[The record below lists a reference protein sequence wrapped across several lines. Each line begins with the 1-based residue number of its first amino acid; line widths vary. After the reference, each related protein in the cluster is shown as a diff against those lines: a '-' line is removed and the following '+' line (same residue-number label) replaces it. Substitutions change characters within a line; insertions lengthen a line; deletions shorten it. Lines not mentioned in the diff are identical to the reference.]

1 MSSTA
6 ILTEIK
12 SDSLQYLASTE
23 FLSVQFTN
31 FVGKLYEKN
40 FLLSQDGNFR
50 LSLYSMLN
58 RGFWTNFLISG
69 LLCSDS
75 TGSPSNAR
83 ANTRPSK
90 QSERRKFPSRES
102 RQFFSGNLPTKFVN
116 WLHVTTSTSAWWC
129 QIAIFFAFCAKRRDE
144 SSKTNP
150 IDSGKAWRDSPWET
164 QISQWV
170 DINWLIQG
178 RASASEAPPWLI

>member
-1 MSSTA
+1 
-6 ILTEIK
+6 
-12 SDSLQYLASTE
+12 
-23 FLSVQFTN
+23 
-31 FVGKLYEKN
+31 
-40 FLLSQDGNFR
+40 
-50 LSLYSMLN
+50 MLN
-58 RGFWTNFLISG
+58 RGFWTNFWISG
-69 LLCSDS
+69 LLCSES

-164 QISQWV
+164 QNFTMGCFSHIYDPVFYLDFYITITYTKIVLKVEKIQFNSVTVNILAIEKLFTISRFLV
-170 DINWLIQG
+170 
-178 RASASEAPPWLI
+178 SS

>member
-1 MSSTA
+1 
-6 ILTEIK
+6 
-12 SDSLQYLASTE
+12 
-23 FLSVQFTN
+23 
-31 FVGKLYEKN
+31 
-40 FLLSQDGNFR
+40 
-50 LSLYSMLN
+50 MLN
-58 RGFWTNFLISG
+58 RGTWTNSWISG
-69 LLCSDS
+69 LLCSDG

-102 RQFFSGNLPTKFVN
+102 KQFFSGNLPTKFVN
-116 WLHVTTSTSAWWC
+116 WLHVTTSTNAWWC

-164 QISQWV
+164 QNFTMGCFSRIYDPVSYLDFYITITYMLLKVEKIQFNSVTVNFLAIEKLFTISRFLV
-170 DINWLIQG
+170 F
-178 RASASEAPPWLI
+178 S